1 MTSLAHGRP
10 MLSPSFS
17 GSARRVR
24 SALAESG
31 VVVCLTAVGRGGR
44 ATAADSVVCTK
55 VCATSDPTENGV
67 LMQKNYGQV
76 RRQRELAKKARQEEK
91 MQRRVAR
98 VSTAAPT
105 ADIATPEAEAAPLGK
120 PTVRDAS

>member
-1 MTSLAHGRP
+1 MH
-10 MLSPSFS
+10 
-17 GSARRVR
+17 
-24 SALAESG
+24 
-31 VVVCLTAVGRGGR
+31 
-44 ATAADSVVCTK
+44 
-55 VCATSDPTENGV
+55 
-67 LMQKNYGQV
+67 KNYGQV

-98 VSTAAPT
+98 VSTAAAT